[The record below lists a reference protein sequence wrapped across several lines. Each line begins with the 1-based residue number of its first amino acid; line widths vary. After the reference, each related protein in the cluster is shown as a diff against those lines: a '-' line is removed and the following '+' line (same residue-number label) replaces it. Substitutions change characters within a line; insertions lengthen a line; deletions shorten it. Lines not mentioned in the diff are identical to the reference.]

1 MTIRKAATVLSVLG
15 AAALAAP
22 VAASA
27 QTTTRQGTSFKNV
40 PVSGSAHNG
49 TAFTG
54 HLTVTQFVT
63 HGGSTVAVGTLTG
76 RVGNH
81 NISSTQVAL
90 PVAVSHS
97 GAANAAAVCPVLH
110 LTLGPLDLN
119 LLGLFT

>member
-1 MTIRKAATVLSVLG
+1 M
-15 AAALAAP
+15 
-22 VAASA
+22 
-27 QTTTRQGTSFKNV
+27 
-40 PVSGSAHNG
+40 
-49 TAFTG
+49 
-54 HLTVTQFVT
+54 T